1 MDELVALV
9 RGSVEFVEFEMR
21 VTLVELKPQAGTMH
35 SGVTLPMGRQ
45 VLAEQPQTGC
55 VSGHSQ
61 VVLQELQVLRQFK
74 PWMVHLKKKQKRF
87 RGKIDISFALL
98 ESLKND
104 LR

>member
-21 VTLVELKPQAGTMH
+21 VTLVELKPQAVTLQ

-61 VVLQELQVLRQFK
+61 VVLQELQVPRQFK
-74 PWMVHLKKKQKRF
+74 PWMVHLKKNKRGLEA
-87 RGKIDISFALL
+87 RLISALL
-98 ESLKND
+98 C
-104 LR
+104 